1 MQDFEELK
9 KAKQRCVDELV
20 EALPNYVN
28 RLTAFDERLV
38 PYVEDALSNN
48 ASHANIYELL
58 GIRKTLRLM
67 DSYDMDVP
75 RVHRTLRAI
84 EGVWQGGRH
93 QKGGLK
99 FSTPRGSQHVR
110 LMPFQVWML
119 FEIYAF
125 KVDVDMERT
134 YHDGDQLLPTEKVRD
149 GRVWDTRRLTQE
161 AHWFLTRK
169 SGKTEL
175 GGAVDFTE
183 VCFLGDIN
191 GQALICTNSSEQ
203 SQIAYKA
210 IREFAMQIDPT
221 CSNRMGGRYFRMTR
235 AGLNWQPGHRMK
247 GEIKCM
253 AAGKTSKD
261 GLYASVV
268 HADEHGQAGYV
279 NAHSDM
285 QAAVDTCW
293 GSTGPRREKL
303 LLHTT
308 TAGRVKDGPY
318 KTKIEQVE
326 ELLLHELDYPL
337 GSHIRTSDDY
347 WCAFLLRLDPWEVTD
362 DLTRLNDTELFKKV
376 NRSIGTTVQ
385 PTYYR
390 ERLHEAATGTED
402 TKQEVLT
409 KDFNQWVQGRVTHW
423 IKGDRIRPLQVAKRI
438 TDCKYA
444 DGWRVFGGFDFS
456 QGDDLYAEVFMGVN
470 YTPSDTMRGRFFADA
485 YAWVLEKTMNESPL
499 RPLYEQW
506 VEQGWLFVCPGEVFD
521 SMYAINKVADITYE
535 RNADGSFDYAR
546 PICDVASFGYDP
558 AQSIQPINQLKAWLQ
573 TLFQARAKAQG
584 IAVSS
589 KELAEV
595 IQRMVIPVSQTSMT
609 QNPRI
614 AELEHMIL
622 EKEPWIEFS
631 ESPLWPFCFGNA
643 AVETSSSDL
652 RRIVKGGPAPSHKID
667 LVHGLLDA
675 LYCFDLSEGRV
686 EQ

>member
-1 MQDFEELK
+1 MQDFDELK
-9 KAKQRCVDELV
+9 QTKAQCLRDIT
-20 EALPNYVN
+20 EALPDYVN
-28 RLTAFDERLV
+28 RLNSIDTRLLT
-38 PYVEDALSNN
+38 YIDDAISNN
-48 ASHANIYELL
+48 ASHANLMELL
-58 GIRKTLRLM
+58 GIRKEMRLM
-67 DSYDMDVP
+67 DSYPLDP
-75 RVHRTLRAI
+75 ERVKRSLRAI
-84 EGVWQGGRH
+84 EGQWRDGRH
-93 QKGGLK
+93 VKGGLK
-99 FSTPRGSQHVR
+99 FSTPRGAMHVR
-110 LMPFQVWML
+110 LMPFQAWL
-119 FEIYAF
+119 IFEIYAF
-125 KVDVDMERT
+125 KVDVPMERE
-134 YHDGDQLLPTEKVRD
+134 YHEGDMLLPTEWVKD
-149 GRVWDTRRLTQE
+149 GWVWDTRRLTQE

-183 VCFLGDIN
+183 VGFLGDVN

-210 IREFAMQIDPT
+210 IREFAMQVDPT
-221 CSNRMGGRYFRMTR
+221 CSNRMGGKYFRMTR
-235 AGLNWQPGHRMK
+235 NGLNWQPGHPMK

-308 TAGRVKDGPY
+308 TAGRIKEGPY
-318 KTKIEQVE
+318 KTKLEQVE
-326 ELLLHELDYPL
+326 ASLLSEMQYPL
-337 GSHIRTSDDY
+337 GQPNRTPDDY
-347 WCAFLLRLDPWEVTD
+347 WCAFLLQLDKWELTD
-362 DLTRLNDTELFKKV
+362 DLTKLDDPELFKKV

-409 KDFNQWVQGRVTHW
+409 KDFNMWQSSRVQKW
-423 IKGDRIRPLQVAKRI
+423 ITGDRIRPLQVDKRI
-438 TDCKYA
+438 TDCKYQ
-444 DGWRVFGGFDFS
+444 DGWNVFVGLDFS
-456 QGDDLYAEVFMGVN
+456 HGDDLFAVTYLAVN
-470 YTPSDTMRGRFFADA
+470 YKPSDTMEGRFFADCDL
-485 YAWVLEKTMNESPL
+485 WVLEETMKQSPNK
-499 RPLYEQW
+499 PLYEEWQLA
-506 VEQGWLFVCPGEVFD
+506 GWLHVCPGEVFD
-521 SMYAINKVADITYE
+521 SMYAINRIAEVAQSGV
-535 RNADGSFDYAR
+535 N
-546 PICDVASFGYDP
+546 VVSFGYDP

-573 TLFQARAKAQG
+573 TLFQQRGDISTKDMAD
-584 IAVSS
+584 
-589 KELAEV
+589 V
-595 IQRMVIPVSQTSMT
+595 IQRMVVPVSQTAMT

-622 EKEPWIEFS
+622 EKVPWIQFS
-631 ESPLWPFCFGNA
+631 ANPMWPWMFGNC
-643 AVETSSSDL
+643 AVEMGNSDL
-652 RRIVKGGPAPSHKID
+652 RRIVKGGPVPTHKID
-667 LVHGLLDA
+667 GLAALEDA
-675 LYCFDLSEGRV
+675 LYLFDLSEGRI

>member
-1 MQDFEELK
+1 MQDFQELQQA
-9 KAKQRCVDELV
+9 KAVCLKDIT
-20 EALPNYVN
+20 EALPRYSERLAAIDQ
-28 RLTAFDERLV
+28 RLTE
-38 PYVEDALSNN
+38 YVEDAVSGN

-134 YHDGDQLLPTEKVRD
+134 YHDGDQLLPSEKVRD

-326 ELLLHELDYPL
+326 ELLLREMDYPL
-337 GSHIRTSDDY
+337 GEAHRTADDY

-409 KDFNQWVQGRVTHW
+409 KDFNMWQSDRF
-423 IKGDRIRPLQVAKRI
+423 IKWLSGDQIRPRQTERRI
-438 TDCKYA
+438 ADCWA
-444 DGWRVFGGFDFS
+444 TQGWRVFVGLDFGGT
-456 QGDDLYAEVFMGVN
+456 DDLWAACYLAVN
-470 YTPSDTMRGRFFADA
+470 YQTQQPEGRFFADLDL
-485 YAWVLEKTMNESPL
+485 WITEKALNDSPN

-506 VEQGWLFVCPGEVFD
+506 VRDGWLHVCPGEVF
-521 SMYAINKVADITYE
+521 SHEMAINKIME
-535 RNADGSFDYAR
+535 RAGYDDHGNLTATPDSQIDMR
-546 PICDVASFGYDP
+546 MFGYDP
-558 AQSIQPINQLKAWLQ
+558 AQSTAPINQLKAWLQ
-573 TLFQARAKAQG
+573 SLFQQRGLSNADIAQMLKQMVMPVPQTFVAQNG
-584 IAVSS
+584 LVQEIEYALLTDHPWLQLSANPAWPWMFQNVKLEVSPN
-589 KELAEV
+589 EL
-595 IQRMVIPVSQTSMT
+595 
-609 QNPRI
+609 
-614 AELEHMIL
+614 
-622 EKEPWIEFS
+622 KK
-631 ESPLWPFCFGNA
+631 PLKSGQHN
-643 AVETSSSDL
+643 
-652 RRIVKGGPAPSHKID
+652 KID
-667 LVHGLLDA
+667 GVHALLDA
-675 LYCFDLSEGRV
+675 LWLFDLSEGLV
-686 EQ
+686 QV

>member
-1 MQDFEELK
+1 MINDFEELR
-9 KAKQRCVDELV
+9 KAKAQCLDDLRTH
-20 EALPNYVN
+20 LPDYAN
-28 RLTAFDERLV
+28 RLNSIDLRLMA
-38 PYVEDALSNN
+38 YVEDALSNDG
-48 ASHANIYELL
+48 SHANLYELL
-58 GIRKTLRLM
+58 GIRKEMRLM
-67 DSYDMDVP
+67 DSYDLDP
-75 RVHRTLRAI
+75 QRVQRSLRAI
-84 EGVWQGGRH
+84 EGQWRDGRH
-93 QKGGLK
+93 VKGGLK

-110 LMPFQVWML
+110 LMPFQAWL
-119 FEIYAF
+119 IFEIYAF
-125 KVDVDMERT
+125 KVDVSMERT
-134 YHDGDQLLPTEKVRD
+134 YHEGDMLLPTEWVKD
-149 GRVWDTRRLTQE
+149 GEVWDTRRLTQE

-183 VCFLGDIN
+183 VGFLGDVN

-210 IREFAMQIDPT
+210 IREFAMQVDPT
-221 CSNRMGGRYFRMTR
+221 CSNRMGGKYFRMTR
-235 AGLNWQPGHRMK
+235 NGLNWQPGHPMK

-308 TAGRVKDGPY
+308 TAGRIKEGPY

-326 ELLLHELDYPL
+326 ASLLNELQYPL
-337 GSHIRTSDDY
+337 GSHIRTSEDN
-347 WCAFLLRLDPWEVTD
+347 WCAFLLQLDKWELTD
-362 DLTRLNDTELFKKV
+362 DLTKLDDPELFKKV

-409 KDFNQWVQGRVTHW
+409 KDFNMWQTGRIQKW
-423 IKGDRIRPLQVAKRI
+423 ITSDRIRQLQTSGGKRI
-438 TDCKYA
+438 DDCQFI
-444 DGWRVFGGFDFS
+444 DGQGRERWHVFCGMDFS
-456 QGDDLYAEVFMGVN
+456 SGDDLFALTYLAVDWL
-470 YTPSDTMRGRFFADA
+470 PSDTMRGRFFADTDC
-485 YAWVLEKTMNESPL
+485 WVLEKTMNDSPN

-506 VEQGWLFVCPGEVFD
+506 IEQGWLHKCPGEVFD
-521 SMYAINKVADITYE
+521 SAYAINRIAELVEKHINIY
-535 RNADGSFDYAR
+535 Y
-546 PICDVASFGYDP
+546 FGYDP
-558 AQSIQPINQLKAWLQ
+558 AQSLTPINNLKAWLQ
-573 TLFQARAKAQG
+573 TLFQKRKG
-584 IAVSS
+584 MSTKDIAD
-589 KELAEV
+589 A
-595 IQRMVIPVSQTSMT
+595 IQHMVIPVSQTSFT

-614 AELEHMIL
+614 TELE
-622 EKEPWIEFS
+622 EKMLSLDAWMEFS
-631 ESPLWPFCFGNA
+631 DSPLWPWCFGNC
-643 AVETSSSDL
+643 AVESKGDPPI
-652 RRIVKGGPAPSHKID
+652 RRIVKGAGQNNKID
-667 LVHGLLDA
+667 PVHGLLDA
-675 LYCFDLSEGRV
+675 LYCFDLGEGKVSE
-686 EQ
+686 

>member
-1 MQDFEELK
+1 MINDFEELRQA
-9 KAKQRCVDELV
+9 KAQCLDDLRTH
-20 EALPNYVN
+20 LPDYAN
-28 RLTAFDERLV
+28 RLNSIDPRLMA
-38 PYVEDALSNN
+38 YVEDAISNDG
-48 ASHANIYELL
+48 SHANLYELL
-58 GIRKTLRLM
+58 GIRKEMRLM
-67 DSYDMDVP
+67 DSYDMDP
-75 RVHRTLRAI
+75 QRVQRSLRAI
-84 EGVWQGGRH
+84 EGQWKNGRH

-110 LMPFQVWML
+110 LMPFQAWL
-119 FEIYAF
+119 IFEIYAF
-125 KVDVDMERT
+125 KVDVSMERT
-134 YHDGDQLLPTEKVRD
+134 YHEGDMLLPTEWVKD
-149 GRVWDTRRLTQE
+149 GEVWDTRRLTQE

-183 VCFLGDIN
+183 VGFLGDVN

-210 IREFAMQIDPT
+210 IREFAMQVDPT
-221 CSNRMGGRYFRMTR
+221 CSNRMGGKYFRMTR
-235 AGLNWQPGHRMK
+235 NGLNWQPGHPMK

-308 TAGRVKDGPY
+308 TAGRIKEGPY

-326 ELLLHELDYPL
+326 ASLLNELQYPL
-337 GSHIRTSDDY
+337 GSHIRTSEDN
-347 WCAFLLRLDPWEVTD
+347 WCAFLLQLDKWELTD
-362 DLTRLNDTELFKKV
+362 DLTKLDDPELFKKV

-402 TKQEVLT
+402 TRQEVLT
-409 KDFNQWVQGRVTHW
+409 KDFNMWQTGRIQKW
-423 IKGDRIRPLQVAKRI
+423 ITGDRIRPLQVQKRI
-438 TDCKYA
+438 TDCHYQ
-444 DGWRVFGGFDFS
+444 DGWRVFVGLDFS
-456 QGDDLYAEVFMGVN
+456 LGDDLYAMVTLGVN

-485 YAWVLEKTMNESPL
+485 VAWVLEKTMKESPN
-499 RPLYEQW
+499 RPLYEEW
-506 VEQGWLFVCPGEVFD
+506 VRQGWLYVCPGEVFD
-521 SMYAINKVADITYE
+521 SMLSINQLAAIDDRQDIDI
-535 RNADGSFDYAR
+535 RF
-546 PICDVASFGYDP
+546 FGYDP

-573 TLFQARAKAQG
+573 TILQKKNPQATAAD
-584 IAVSS
+584 IAS
-589 KELAEV
+589 V
-595 IQRMVIPVSQTSMT
+595 IQQMVVPVSQTALT

-614 AELEHMIL
+614 AELESMIL
-622 EKEPWIEFS
+622 DKEPWIEFS
-631 ESPLWPFCFGNA
+631 MSPLWPWCFGNCA
-643 AVETSSSDL
+643 AEVSSSDL
-652 RRIVKGGPAPSHKID
+652 RRIVKGGPQPTHKID
-667 LVHGLLDA
+667 LVHALLDA
-675 LYCFDLSEGRV
+675 LYGFDLAEGRV
-686 EQ
+686 SE

>member
-1 MQDFEELK
+1 MTDFEQLK
-9 KAKQRCVDELV
+9 QAKAQCLDDLSTH
-20 EALPNYVN
+20 LPDYAN
-28 RLTAFDERLV
+28 RLNAIDPRLMA
-38 PYVEDALSNN
+38 YVEDAISNDG
-48 ASHANIYELL
+48 SHANLYELL
-58 GIRKTLRLM
+58 GIRKEMRLM
-67 DSYDMDVP
+67 DSYDLDP
-75 RVHRTLRAI
+75 QRVQRSLRAI
-84 EGVWQGGRH
+84 EGQWKNGRH
-93 QKGGLK
+93 VKGGLK

-110 LMPFQVWML
+110 LMPFQAWL
-119 FEIYAF
+119 IFEIYAF
-125 KVDVDMERT
+125 KVDVSMERT
-134 YHDGDQLLPTEKVRD
+134 YHEGDMLLPTEWVKD
-149 GRVWDTRRLTQE
+149 GEVWDTRRLTQE

-183 VCFLGDIN
+183 VGFLGDVN

-210 IREFAMQIDPT
+210 IREFAMQVDPT
-221 CSNRMGGRYFRMTR
+221 CSNRMGGKYFRMTR
-235 AGLNWQPGHRMK
+235 NGLNWQPGHPMK

-308 TAGRVKDGPY
+308 TAGRIKEGPY

-326 ELLLHELDYPL
+326 ASLLNEMQYPL
-337 GSHIRTSDDY
+337 GSHIRTSEDY
-347 WCAFLLRLDPWEVTD
+347 WCAFLLQLDKWELTD
-362 DLTRLNDTELFKKV
+362 DLTKLDDPELFKKV

-409 KDFNQWVQGRVTHW
+409 KDFNMWQTGRIQKW
-423 IKGDRIRPLQVAKRI
+423 ITGDRIRQLQTSGGKRI
-438 TDCKYA
+438 DDCQFI
-444 DGWRVFGGFDFS
+444 DGQGRERWHVFCGMDFS
-456 QGDDLYAEVFMGVN
+456 SGDDLFALTYLAVDWL
-470 YTPSDTMRGRFFADA
+470 PSDTMRGRFFADTDC
-485 YAWVLEKTMNESPL
+485 WVLEKTMNDSPN

-506 VEQGWLFVCPGEVFD
+506 VEQGWLHVCPGEVFD
-521 SMYAINKVADITYE
+521 SAYAINRIAELVEKHINIY
-535 RNADGSFDYAR
+535 Y
-546 PICDVASFGYDP
+546 FGYDP
-558 AQSIQPINQLKAWLQ
+558 AQSLTPINNLKAWLQ
-573 TLFQARAKAQG
+573 TLFQKREGMSTKD
-584 IAVSS
+584 IAD
-589 KELAEV
+589 A
-595 IQRMVIPVSQTSMT
+595 IQRMVIPVSQTSFT

-614 AELEHMIL
+614 TELE
-622 EKEPWIEFS
+622 EKMLSLDAWMEFS
-631 ESPLWPFCFGNA
+631 DSPLWPWCFGNC
-643 AVETSSSDL
+643 AVESKGDPPI
-652 RRIVKGGPAPSHKID
+652 RRIVKGAGQNNKID
-667 LVHGLLDA
+667 PVHGLLDA
-675 LYCFDLSEGRV
+675 LYCFDLGEGKVSE
-686 EQ
+686 

>member
-1 MQDFEELK
+1 MFDFDELK
-9 KAKQRCVDELV
+9 QIKAQCLADIQ
-20 EALPNYVN
+20 EALPDYVN
-28 RLTAFDERLV
+28 RLNSIDERLV
-38 PYVEDALSNN
+38 PYVEDAISNN
-48 ASHANIYELL
+48 ASHANLYELL
-58 GIRKTLRLM
+58 GIRKEMRLL
-67 DSYDMDVP
+67 DSYDIDP
-75 RVHRTLRAI
+75 ARVKRSLRAI
-84 EGVWQGGRH
+84 EGQWQGGRH
-93 QKGGLK
+93 IKGGLK

-110 LMPFQVWML
+110 LMPFQAWL
-119 FEIYAF
+119 IFEIYAF
-125 KVDVDMERT
+125 KVDVSMERT
-134 YHDGDQLLPTEKVRD
+134 YHEGDMLLPTEWVKD
-149 GRVWDTRRLTQE
+149 GEVWDTRRLTQE

-183 VCFLGDIN
+183 VGFLGDVN

-210 IREFAMQIDPT
+210 IREFAMQVDPT
-221 CSNRMGGRYFRMTR
+221 CSNRMGGKYFRMTR
-235 AGLNWQPGHRMK
+235 NGLNWQPGHPMK

-268 HADEHGQAGYV
+268 HADEHGQASYV
-279 NAHSDM
+279 NGHSDM

-326 ELLLHELDYPL
+326 ASLLREMDYPL
-337 GSHIRTSDDY
+337 GKPYRTADDY
-347 WCAFLLRLDPWEVTD
+347 WCAFLLQLDKWEITD
-362 DLTRLNDTELFKKV
+362 DLTKLNDPELFRKV

-402 TKQEVLT
+402 TRQEVLT
-409 KDFNQWVQGRVTHW
+409 KDFNIWETGRITHW
-423 IKGDRIRPLQVAKRI
+423 IKGDRIRPLQIDRRI
-438 TDCKYA
+438 EDCKYQN
-444 DGWRVFGGFDFS
+444 GWQVFVGLDFA
-456 QGDDLYAEVFMGVN
+456 QGDDLFAVTYLAVD
-470 YTPSDTMRGRFFADA
+470 YTPSDTMRGRFFADCDL
-485 YAWVLEKTMNESPL
+485 WVLEETMRQSPN

-506 VEQGWLFVCPGEVFD
+506 VEQGWLHVCPGEVFD
-521 SMYAINKVADITYE
+521 SMHAINRIAAVAESGVNI
-535 RNADGSFDYAR
+535 
-546 PICDVASFGYDP
+546 VSFGYDP

-573 TLFQARAKAQG
+573 TLFQKRGDLSPKD
-584 IAVSS
+584 
-589 KELAEV
+589 LADV
-595 IQRMVIPVSQTSMT
+595 IQRMVIPVSQTAMT

-614 AELEHMIL
+614 GELEHMIL
-622 EKEPWIEFS
+622 EQEPWLTFS
-631 ESPLWPFCFGNA
+631 ANPMWSWCFGNCA
-643 AVETSSSDL
+643 CELNSSDL
-652 RRIVKGGPAPSHKID
+652 RRIVKGGGQNNKID
-667 LVHGLLDA
+667 PIHGLLDA
-675 LYCFDLSEGRV
+675 LYGFDLAEGRI

>member
-1 MQDFEELK
+1 MINDFEELRQA
-9 KAKQRCVDELV
+9 KAQCLRDIT
-20 EALPNYVN
+20 EALPRYID
-28 RLTAFDERLV
+28 RLWSVDKRLSE
-38 PYVEDALSNN
+38 YIYDALSNN
-48 ASHANIYELL
+48 GSHANLYELL
-58 GIRKTLRLM
+58 GIRKELRLL
-67 DSYDMDVP
+67 DSYDIDP
-75 RVHRTLRAI
+75 ARVKRSLRAI
-84 EGVWQGGRH
+84 EGQWQGGRH
-93 QKGGLK
+93 IKGGLK

-110 LMPFQVWML
+110 LMPFQAWL
-119 FEIYAF
+119 IFEIYAF
-125 KVDVDMERT
+125 KVDVSMERE
-134 YHDGDQLLPTEKVRD
+134 YHEGDQLLSTEWVKD
-149 GRVWDTRRLTQE
+149 GEVWDTRRLTQE

-183 VCFLGDIN
+183 VGFLGDVN

-210 IREFAMQIDPT
+210 IREFAMQVDPT
-221 CSNRMGGRYFRMTR
+221 CSNRMGGKYFRMTR
-235 AGLNWQPGHRMK
+235 NGLNWQPGHPMK

-308 TAGRVKDGPY
+308 TAGRIKEGPY

-326 ELLLHELDYPL
+326 ASLLNEMQYPL
-337 GSHIRTSDDY
+337 GSHIRTSEDN
-347 WCAFLLRLDPWEVTD
+347 WCAFLLQLDKWELTD
-362 DLTRLNDTELFKKV
+362 DLTKLDDPELFKKV

-409 KDFNQWVQGRVTHW
+409 KDFNMWQTGRIQKW
-423 IKGDRIRPLQVAKRI
+423 ITSDRIRQLQTSGGKRI
-438 TDCKYA
+438 DDCQFI
-444 DGWRVFGGFDFS
+444 DGQGRERWHVFCGMDFS
-456 QGDDLYAEVFMGVN
+456 SGDDLFALTYLAVDWL
-470 YTPSDTMRGRFFADA
+470 PSDTMRGRFFADTDC
-485 YAWVLEKTMNESPL
+485 WVLEKTMNDSPN

-506 VEQGWLFVCPGEVFD
+506 IEQGWLHKCPGEVFD
-521 SMYAINKVADITYE
+521 SAYAINRIAELVEKHINIY
-535 RNADGSFDYAR
+535 Y
-546 PICDVASFGYDP
+546 FGYDP
-558 AQSIQPINQLKAWLQ
+558 AQSLTPINNLKAWLQ
-573 TLFQARAKAQG
+573 TLFQKREGMSTKD
-584 IAVSS
+584 IAD
-589 KELAEV
+589 A
-595 IQRMVIPVSQTSMT
+595 IQRMVIPVSQTSFT

-614 AELEHMIL
+614 TELE
-622 EKEPWIEFS
+622 EKMLSLDAWMEFS
-631 ESPLWPFCFGNA
+631 DSPLWPWCFGNC
-643 AVETSSSDL
+643 AVESKGDPPI
-652 RRIVKGGPAPSHKID
+652 RRIVKGAGQNNKID
-667 LVHGLLDA
+667 PVHGLLDA
-675 LYCFDLSEGRV
+675 LYCFDLGEGKVSE
-686 EQ
+686 

>member
-1 MQDFEELK
+1 MQDFQELQQA
-9 KAKQRCVDELV
+9 KAVCLKDIT
-20 EALPNYVN
+20 EALPRYAERLAAIDQ
-28 RLTAFDERLV
+28 RLTE
-38 PYVEDALSNN
+38 YVEDAVSGN

-84 EGVWQGGRH
+84 EGVWKGGRH

-125 KVDVDMERT
+125 KVDVDMERE
-134 YHDGDQLLPTEKVRD
+134 YHDGDMLLPTEWVRD
-149 GRVWDTRRLTQE
+149 GWVWDTRRLTQE

-326 ELLLHELDYPL
+326 ELLLRELDYPL

-409 KDFNQWVQGRVTHW
+409 KDFNMWQSDRF
-423 IKGDRIRPLQVAKRI
+423 IKWLSGDQIRPRQTERRI
-438 TDCKYA
+438 ADCWA
-444 DGWRVFGGFDFS
+444 TQGWRVFVGLDFGGT
-456 QGDDLYAEVFMGVN
+456 DDLWAACYLAVN
-470 YTPSDTMRGRFFADA
+470 YQQQQPEGRFFADLDL
-485 YAWVLEKTMNESPL
+485 WITEKALNDSPN

-506 VEQGWLFVCPGEVFD
+506 VRDGWLHVCPGEVFSHEMAVNKIMERAGYDDHGNLTATPD
-521 SMYAINKVADITYE
+521 SQIDM
-535 RNADGSFDYAR
+535 RM
-546 PICDVASFGYDP
+546 FGYDP
-558 AQSIQPINQLKAWLQ
+558 AQSTAPINQLKAWLQ
-573 TLFQARAKAQG
+573 SLFQQRGLSNADIAQMLKQMVMPVPQTFVAQNGLVPG
-584 IAVSS
+584 IQYALLTDHPWLQLSANPAWPWMFQNVKLEVSPN
-589 KELAEV
+589 EL
-595 IQRMVIPVSQTSMT
+595 
-609 QNPRI
+609 
-614 AELEHMIL
+614 
-622 EKEPWIEFS
+622 KK
-631 ESPLWPFCFGNA
+631 PLKSGQHN
-643 AVETSSSDL
+643 
-652 RRIVKGGPAPSHKID
+652 KID
-667 LVHGLLDA
+667 GVHALLDA
-675 LYCFDLSEGRV
+675 LWLFDLSEGLV
-686 EQ
+686 QV

>member
-20 EALPNYVN
+20 EALPRY
-28 RLTAFDERLV
+28 RERLDEIDHRLV
-38 PYVEDALSNN
+38 EYIEDALSNN
-48 ASHANIYELL
+48 ASHANIYELM
-58 GIRKTLRLM
+58 GIRKEFRLM
-67 DSYDMDVP
+67 DSYKMDVA

-99 FSTPRGSQHVR
+99 FDTPRGNMHVR

-125 KVDVDMERT
+125 KVDVHMERE
-134 YHDGDQLLPTEKVRD
+134 YHEGDLLLPSEWVKD
-149 GRVWDTRRLTQE
+149 GWVWDTRRLTQE

-169 SGKTEL
+169 AGKTEL
-175 GGAVDFTE
+175 GGAVDFIE
-183 VCFLGDIN
+183 VCFLGDVN

-203 SQIAYKA
+203 SKIAFEA
-210 IREFAMQIDPT
+210 IRDFAMQIDPT
-221 CSNRMGGRYFRMTR
+221 CTNRMGGKYFRMTR
-235 AGLNWQPGHRMK
+235 NGLNWQPGHRMK

-326 ELLLHELDYPL
+326 ELLLREMDYPL
-337 GSHIRTSDDY
+337 GEAHRTADDY
-347 WCAFLLRLDPWEVTD
+347 WCAFLLRLEPWEVTD
-362 DLTRLNDTELFKKV
+362 DLSRLDDTELFKKV

-409 KDFNQWVQGRVTHW
+409 KDFNMWQIAQYLEW
-423 IKGDRIRPLQVAKRI
+423 IRPDVIRANQERLLREIANGE
-438 TDCKYA
+438 KYA
-444 DGWRVFGGFDFS
+444 SRVDHCTANKGWVVFCGMDFS
-456 QGDDLYAEVFMGVN
+456 MGDDLYAHGYLCVN
-470 YTPSDTMRGRFFADA
+470 VKTGDLLADMD
-485 YAWVLEKTMNESPL
+485 AWITEETLKEISI
-499 RPLYEQW
+499 RPLYEKW
-506 VEQGWLFVCPGEVFD
+506 IAEGWLHVCDGGVIDTQQPVNRIISLTQQGVNIMRIGFD
-521 SMYAINKVADITYE
+521 PYRS
-535 RNADGSFDYAR
+535 
-546 PICDVASFGYDP
+546 PDP
-558 AQSIQPINQLKAWLQ
+558 VNMLKAWVHSLG
-573 TLFQARAKAQG
+573 LKPD
-584 IAVSS
+584 VY
-589 KELAEV
+589 V
-595 IQRMVIPVSQTSMT
+595 VPVSQTLATYNQPVEQLTAIVKHPDGML
-609 QNPRI
+609 R
-614 AELEHMIL
+614 
-622 EKEPWIEFS
+622 FS
-631 ESPLWPFCFGNA
+631 PNPLWPYCFGC
-643 AVETSSSDL
+643 AVLDKDNRMENKKPVKRNPGSDACKVDP
-652 RRIVKGGPAPSHKID
+652 IQA
-667 LVHGLLDA
+667 LLSA
-675 LYCFDLSEGRV
+675 WICWNHVEGSEMPV
-686 EQ
+686 E

>member
-1 MQDFEELK
+1 MTNDFEELRQA
-9 KAKQRCVDELV
+9 KAQCLRDIT
-20 EALPNYVN
+20 EALPRYID
-28 RLTAFDERLV
+28 RLWSVDKRLSE
-38 PYVEDALSNN
+38 YIYDALSNDG
-48 ASHANIYELL
+48 SHANLYELL
-58 GIRKTLRLM
+58 GIRKEMRLM
-67 DSYDMDVP
+67 DSYDLDP
-75 RVHRTLRAI
+75 QRVQRSLRAI
-84 EGVWQGGRH
+84 EGQWKNGRH
-93 QKGGLK
+93 VKGGLK

-110 LMPFQVWML
+110 LMPFQAWL
-119 FEIYAF
+119 IFEIYAF
-125 KVDVDMERT
+125 KVDVSMERT
-134 YHDGDQLLPTEKVRD
+134 YHEGDMLLPTEWVKD
-149 GRVWDTRRLTQE
+149 GEVWDTRRLTQE

-183 VCFLGDIN
+183 VGFLGDVN

-210 IREFAMQIDPT
+210 IREFAMQVDPT
-221 CSNRMGGRYFRMTR
+221 CSNRMGGKYFRMTR
-235 AGLNWQPGHRMK
+235 NGLNWQPGHPMK

-308 TAGRVKDGPY
+308 TAGRIKEGPY

-326 ELLLHELDYPL
+326 ASLLNELQYPL
-337 GSHIRTSDDY
+337 GSHIRTSEDN
-347 WCAFLLRLDPWEVTD
+347 WCAFLLQLDKWELTD
-362 DLTRLNDTELFKKV
+362 DLTKLDDPELFKKV

-409 KDFNQWVQGRVTHW
+409 KDFNMWQTGRIQKW
-423 IKGDRIRPLQVAKRI
+423 ITSDRIRQLQTSGGKRI
-438 TDCKYA
+438 DDCQFI
-444 DGWRVFGGFDFS
+444 DGQGRERWHVFCGMDFS
-456 QGDDLYAEVFMGVN
+456 SGDDLFALTYLAVDWL
-470 YTPSDTMRGRFFADA
+470 PSDTMRGRFFADTDC
-485 YAWVLEKTMNESPL
+485 WVLEKTMNDSPN

-506 VEQGWLFVCPGEVFD
+506 IEQGWLHKCPGEVFD
-521 SMYAINKVADITYE
+521 SAYAINRIAELVEKGINIY
-535 RNADGSFDYAR
+535 Y
-546 PICDVASFGYDP
+546 FGYDP
-558 AQSIQPINQLKAWLQ
+558 AQSLTPINNLKAWLQ
-573 TLFQARAKAQG
+573 TLFQKREGMSTKD
-584 IAVSS
+584 IAD
-589 KELAEV
+589 A
-595 IQRMVIPVSQTSMT
+595 IQRMVIPVSQTSFT

-614 AELEHMIL
+614 TELE
-622 EKEPWIEFS
+622 EKMLSLDAWMEFS
-631 ESPLWPFCFGNA
+631 DSPLWPWCFGNC
-643 AVETSSSDL
+643 AVESKGDPPI
-652 RRIVKGGPAPSHKID
+652 RRIVKGAGQNNKID
-667 LVHGLLDA
+667 PVHGLLDA
-675 LYCFDLSEGRV
+675 LYCFDLGEGKVSE
-686 EQ
+686 